1 MIHNRKKLEF
11 SAEGCNADGEHLDSP
26 LKFYTQRMG
35 LEDPITKE
43 KMAELRKQLSLCKSS
58 LGAVRCPHISSY
70 SE

>member
-1 MIHNRKKLEF
+1 MIHNRKKFEF
-11 SAEGCNADGEHLDSP
+11 SVEGCDADGKQLDTP

-43 KMAELRKQLSLCKSS
+43 KMTELRKQLSLCKY
-58 LGAVRCPHISSY
+58 LQGAVRCPHISSY